1 MNKRRTTPPPIYS
14 KTKIA
19 AAVAALF
26 VLSVLCVFYYVAD
39 PVSAWMPRCFFRYV
53 TGYDCPGCGFQRALH
68 AALHGDMAAAWA
80 FNPFIFFAIPVAL
93 FYIWLELF
101 RRRWPRLHASAN
113 HPVLTGAILAAIL
126 TYWIGR
132 NF

>member
-68 AALHGDMAAAWA
+68 AALHGDIVAAWA

-93 FYIWLELF
+93 FYILLELF

-132 NF
+132 NL